1 MVPFSTSRQD
11 RPAGFGQTF
20 TLRSGIARLAAR
32 MRVQLLVGLLFAVIL
47 PAFGRWQFD
56 IIANQDTSANNTLI
70 GTAIAVVAG
79 YVIVRKF
86 AAFPGVQAISYVLP
100 AFLTAYGILISIF
113 FFVRIEYSRYQVLV
127 SFVLAVIWFIGVLS
141 LERRVRRGRFAV
153 LPFGDTRDLLAY
165 ELVDWTVLRTPVR
178 VPSEVNGIVADLRA
192 DLPPEWEKFLARCVL
207 DGLPVYHIKQASE
220 SLTGRVQ
227 IEHLSENSLG
237 SLLPSSIYARLKR
250 VIDFI
255 AAIALLPL
263 IIPLGLVTA
272 IAIKLD
278 SRGTVLFQ
286 QARMGYRGKVF
297 TIYKF
302 RTMSAAGDEGSKFT
316 EGGDPRV
323 TRVGWLLRRYR
334 IDELPQVINILK
346 GEMSWIG
353 PRPEALPLSHWYER
367 EIPFYGYRHIVRPGI
382 SGWAQVQQGY
392 AAKLRAVTD
401 KLHYDFYYVKYFS
414 AWLDVL
420 IVMKTVRT
428 ILTGFGA
435 R

>member
-1 MVPFSTSRQD
+1 MVPFSTSRQE
-11 RPAGFGQTF
+11 RPAGFGQAF

-32 MRVQLLVGLLFAVIL
+32 MRFQLLVGLLFAVVL

-56 IIANQDTSANNTLI
+56 IIRNQDTSASNTLI
-70 GTAIAVVAG
+70 GTAIAVIAG
-79 YVIVRKF
+79 YMIVRKF

-100 AFLTAYGILISIF
+100 AFLTAYGILIAVF
-113 FFVRIEYSRYQVLV
+113 FFVRIDYSRYQVLV

-141 LERRVRRGRFAV
+141 LERRVRRSRFAV
-153 LPFGDTRDLLAY
+153 LPFGDTRDLLAF
-165 ELVDWTVLRTPVR
+165 EMVDWMVLRTPVR
-178 VPSEVNGIVADLRA
+178 VPTEASGIVADLRA
-192 DLPPEWEKFLARCVL
+192 NLPPEWEKFLARCVL

-250 VIDFI
+250 MIDFVV
-255 AAIALLPL
+255 AVVSLPF
-263 IIPLGLVTA
+263 IVPVGLVAA

-302 RTMSAAGDEGSKFT
+302 RTMTAVGDEGSKFT
-316 EGGDPRV
+316 EGEDPRV
-323 TRVGWLLRRYR
+323 TRVGRFLRRYR
-334 IDELPQVINILK
+334 VDELPQAINILK

-392 AAKLRAVTD
+392 AAKIRAVTD

-414 AWLDVL
+414 AWLDIL

>member
-1 MVPFSTSRQD
+1 MVPFSTPRQE
-11 RPAGFGQTF
+11 RPTEFGRTS
-20 TLRSGIARLAAR
+20 TLRSSIARLAAR
-32 MRVQLLVGLLFAVIL
+32 MRVQLLGGLLFAVVL

-56 IIANQDTSANNTLI
+56 IVRIQYGAADNALI
-70 GTAIAVVAG
+70 GTAIAVIVG
-79 YVIVRKF
+79 YVILRKF
-86 AAFPGVQAISYVLP
+86 AAFPGVQAVSYVLP
-100 AFLTAYGILISIF
+100 AFLTAYGILIAVF
-113 FFVRIEYSRYQVLV
+113 FFVRIDYSRYQVLV
-127 SFVLAVIWFIGVLS
+127 SFILAVIWFIGVLS
-141 LERRVRRGRFAV
+141 LERRVGRGRFAV
-153 LPFGDTRDLLAY
+153 LPFGDTRDLLIND
-165 ELVDWTVLRTPVR
+165 LFDWTVLRTPVR
-178 VPSEVNGIVADLRA
+178 VPAESNGIIVDLRA
-192 DLPPEWEKFLARCVL
+192 DLPPKWQKFLARCAL

-250 VIDFI
+250 MFDFV
-255 AAIALLPL
+255 ATVAVLPL
-263 IIPLGLVTA
+263 IVPVGLVAA

-278 SRGTVLFQ
+278 SRGPVLFQ

-302 RTMSAAGDEGSKFT
+302 RTMSAESDEGSKFT
-316 EGGDPRV
+316 EGEDPRI
-323 TRVGWLLRRYR
+323 TRVGRFLRHYR
-334 IDELPQVINILK
+334 IDELPQVINILR

-353 PRPEALPLSHWYER
+353 PRPEALPLSHWYEG
-367 EIPFYGYRHIVRPGI
+367 EIPFYSYRHIVRPGI

-392 AAKLRAVTD
+392 AAKIRAVTD

-420 IVMKTVRT
+420 IVLKTVRT
-428 ILTGFGA
+428 ILTGYGA